1 MSDITLLRKLSLK
14 SKLNFGQY
22 PDLSIQELINLERKS
37 YLRWVY
43 FNCDKITFFDEIL
56 DEIKIPLEFRIEK
69 PSKSPE
75 KYIELDQIIK
85 SKMSPL
91 LKHINEKKKK
101 KYQKVKRKISVSI
114 DKKTFSKDSLRL
126 KNQGK

>member
-1 MSDITLLRKLSLK
+1 MSNVTLLRKLSLK

-22 PDLSIQELINLERKS
+22 ADLSIQELINLEKKS

-69 PSKSPE
+69 PNKNPE
-75 KYIELDQIIK
+75 KYIELNEIIK
-85 SKMSPL
+85 SKMTGLS
-91 LKHINEKKKK
+91 KYINEKKKK
-101 KYQKVKRKISVSI
+101 KYQKVQRKISVSF
-114 DKKTFSKDSLRL
+114 DKKIFCKDSLRL

>member
-1 MSDITLLRKLSLK
+1 MSNVTLLRKLSLK

-22 PDLSIQELINLERKS
+22 ADLSIQELINLEKKS

-69 PSKSPE
+69 PNKNPE
-75 KYIELDQIIK
+75 KYIELNEIIK
-85 SKMSPL
+85 SKMTGLS
-91 LKHINEKKKK
+91 KYINEKKKK
-101 KYQKVKRKISVSI
+101 KYQKVQRKISVSF
-114 DKKTFSKDSLRL
+114 DKKIFSKDSLRL

>member
-1 MSDITLLRKLSLK
+1 MSNVTLLRKLSLK

-22 PDLSIQELINLERKS
+22 ADLSIQEIINLEKKS

-69 PSKSPE
+69 PNKNPE
-75 KYIELDQIIK
+75 KYIELNEIIK
-85 SKMSPL
+85 SKMTGLS
-91 LKHINEKKKK
+91 KYINEKKKK
-101 KYQKVKRKISVSI
+101 KYQKVQRKISVSF
-114 DKKTFSKDSLRL
+114 DKKIFSKDSLRL

>member
-22 PDLSIQELINLERKS
+22 PDLSIQELINLEKKS

-69 PSKSPE
+69 PSKNPE
-75 KYIELDQIIK
+75 KYIELNEIIK

>member
-69 PSKSPE
+69 PSKNPE
-75 KYIELDQIIK
+75 KYIELNEIIK
-85 SKMSPL
+85 SKMSGL
-91 LKHINEKKKK
+91 TEYITEKKKE
-101 KYQKVKRKISVSI
+101 KYQKVKRKMSVSL